1 MRGDL
6 ERGAHAGIRRGLR
19 ACAHRGPRPRVI
31 PSLWVI
37 GGVALLLGGLGGVA
51 LAAPPSMLAQ
61 AEHVHDLL
69 EEWRV
74 TEAAAEAGR
83 LAAAQPEDPATLLA
97 VGHVRFQQGDY
108 QGALEQFDR
117 ALVGLPR
124 GAGEE
129 WRALRELIASTA
141 AATRDFKEATSPD
154 GHFIIRYSGRDAV
167 LLPYAFS
174 ALTAARREIAE
185 RDFGGM
191 AALEAPVRVEIYSEI
206 ADLARVS
213 TLTLKEIETSGTIAL
228 CKWNRL
234 MIVSPRAL
242 VRGYSW
248 LDTLAHEFTHFVV
261 SRASH
266 NTVPIWLHEGL
277 AKFEERRWRDAP
289 GGALSPTMEHLL
301 ASALGRSGRLI
312 TFEEMHP
319 SMAKLPSQADTALAF
334 AEVASV
340 IEYLYG
346 RHGWD
351 GIRQVI
357 LYLKSGASD
366 ARAIAAVTSQSFAE
380 FQRDWKTWLRG
391 RKLRTHPGLVP
402 ASLKF
407 ARRGKGSAT
416 DRNRDKD
423 EDDTQEITEERA
435 RRFARLGAMLETHGR
450 LAPAAFE
457 YEKAQSLTGP
467 ANLPVANRL
476 ARTYLAL
483 GDAERAITVATP
495 ASELYPDSAGLSV
508 TLGEA
513 WRRKGQAA
521 NAIRYLEAA
530 LRVNP
535 FDPAPHCSLAQL
547 YEAKDERRTREE
559 QACGTLQGAS
569 GK

>member
-1 MRGDL
+1 MRGYL
-6 ERGAHAGIRRGLR
+6 
-19 ACAHRGPRPRVI
+19 
-31 PSLWVI
+31 
-37 GGVALLLGGLGGVA
+37 ALLLVVLGGRA
-51 LAAPPSMLAQ
+51 LAAPPAMPAQ
-61 AEHVHDLL
+61 AEHIHDLL

-74 TEAAAEAGR
+74 TEAAAEADR
-83 LAAAQPEDPATLLA
+83 LASAEPEDPATLLA

-108 QGALEQFDR
+108 QGALERFDR
-117 ALVGLPR
+117 ALLSLPR

-154 GHFIIRYSGRDAV
+154 GHFIIRYSGRDAI

-185 RDFGGM
+185 HDFGGM
-191 AALEAPVRVEIYSEI
+191 AAFDAPVRVEIYSEV

-242 VRGYSW
+242 VRGYPW

-277 AKFEERRWRDAP
+277 AKFEERRWREAP
-289 GGALSPTMEHLL
+289 GGTLSPTMEHLL
-301 ASALGRSGRLI
+301 ATALGRSGRLI

-366 ARAIAAVTSQSFAE
+366 ARAIAAVTNQGFSD

-391 RKLRTHPGLVP
+391 RKLRPHPGLVP

-407 ARRGKGSAT
+407 ARHGKGQAAT
-416 DRNRDKD
+416 ERDRDKD

-435 RRFARLGAMLETHGR
+435 RRSARLGAMLETRGR
-450 LAPAAFE
+450 LAPAAYE
-457 YEKAQSLTGP
+457 YEKAQALTGP
-467 ANLPVANRL
+467 ANLPVAHRL

-483 GDAERAITVATP
+483 GDAERAIAAAMP

-513 WRRKGQAA
+513 WRRKGQAE
-521 NAIRYLEAA
+521 NAIRYLERA

-547 YEAKDERRTREE
+547 YDAKDERRAREE

>member
-1 MRGDL
+1 MRG
-6 ERGAHAGIRRGLR
+6 
-19 ACAHRGPRPRVI
+19 
-31 PSLWVI
+31 SL
-37 GGVALLLGGLGGVA
+37 VALLLVCLGARA
-51 LAAPPSMLAQ
+51 LAAPPAAPAQ
-61 AEHVHDLL
+61 ADHVHDLL

-74 TEAAAEAGR
+74 TEAAAEADK
-83 LAAAQPEDPATLLA
+83 LAASDPEDPATLLA
-97 VGHVRFQQGDY
+97 VGDVRFQQGDY
-108 QGALEQFDR
+108 KGALERFDR

-154 GHFIIRYSGRDAV
+154 GHFIIRYGGRDEI
-167 LLPYAFS
+167 LLPYAFA
-174 ALTAARREIAE
+174 ALAAARREIAE

-191 AALEAPVRVEIYSEI
+191 AAFDAPVRVEIYSEI

-242 VRGYSW
+242 VRGYPW

-277 AKFEERRWRDAP
+277 AKFEERRWREAP
-289 GGALSPTMEHLL
+289 GGTLSPTMEHLL
-301 ASALGRSGRLI
+301 ATALGRSGRLI

-340 IEYLYG
+340 IEYLQG
-346 RHGWD
+346 RHGWE

-357 LYLKSGASD
+357 LYLKSGSSD
-366 ARAIAAVTSQSFAE
+366 ARAIAAVTNRSFSE
-380 FQRDWKTWLRG
+380 FQSDWKSWLRG

-407 ARRGKGSAT
+407 ARRGKGQAAER
-416 DRNRDKD
+416 DREKD

-435 RRFARLGAMLETHGR
+435 RRFARLGGMLETHGR

-457 YEKAQSLTGP
+457 YEKAQGLTGP
-467 ANLPVANRL
+467 GNLPVANRL

-483 GDAERAITVATP
+483 GDAERAIAAATP

-513 WRRKGQAA
+513 WRRKGQAE
-521 NAIRYLEAA
+521 NAIRYLETA

-535 FDPAPHCSLAQL
+535 FDPAPHCALAQL
-547 YEAKDERRTREE
+547 YDAKDERRAREE
-559 QACGTLQGAS
+559 RACGTLHGAP